1 LQVIFRQ
8 QIQPWHPS
16 STLVHEAGAAVL
28 KVAPE
33 KFWQFSEAL
42 FKKQTEFFDLS
53 VLTESRND
61 TYKRLAAIA
70 SSVGVDGEKIYD
82 LLALEPRDDGALNGG
97 NGVTD
102 DIKLMI
108 KVTLPNSNRLRPY
121 SDIFTGSTGYRCP
134 CFPHGLL

>member
-1 LQVIFRQ
+1 
-8 QIQPWHPS
+8 
-16 STLVHEAGAAVL
+16 LVHEAGAAVL

-53 VLTESRND
+53 LVNETRHD

-70 SSVGVDGEKIYD
+70 SSVGVDERKVYD
-82 LLALEPRDDGALNGG
+82 LLVLKPRDDGFLNGG

-102 DIKLMI
+102 DMKVMI
-108 KVTLPNSNRLRPY
+108 KVT
-121 SDIFTGSTGYRCP
+121 
-134 CFPHGLL
+134 